1 MIRFLQSGNKATKYL
16 LAGLLGIL
24 CLSMVT
30 YLIPGFMNSS
40 TLNREGMVAKV
51 GGVEISTQDVQKYV
65 TLLLQQAAQRGQN
78 YPAEIMRPFL
88 MQQAIPALIRDAELR
103 YEGDRLGLSVSD
115 QEVSD
120 FLHSGQFGE
129 MFFPKGQWVGQEK
142 YEQMVNQFFQT
153 TVDDFERQLRFEM
166 LRNKLISSVTAGV
179 TVTNADVEKKYKD
192 DNTKIKF
199 DYAVLD
205 LDEIEKQV
213 KPTDA
218 ELKAYYDTN
227 KARYENSIPEK
238 RQVKYF
244 LITEQQA
251 QNKVRVSP
259 EEIEKFYRDNDAEYR
274 VADRVRVRHILIRL
288 PAPGPDGKVDPK
300 AVDAARTKAEDVL
313 KQVKAGGDFAELAK
327 KYSEDRGTA
336 KDPGSAEKGGEIG
349 WINKGEGR
357 VEAPFEN
364 VAFSMNKGQTSDLV
378 QTSSGFSI
386 VQTEDKESAHKQPLS
401 EVKDGIETTLKQQKI
416 TEWLQN
422 AANAAAN
429 EAKNGN
435 LEQTAA
441 KYGATVMNTN
451 PISRTDTLPGV
462 GAAPG
467 VMSTI
472 FSTDQKAGVQVVQ
485 IPQGYAI
492 FDVTKVI
499 PPGTPA
505 LEAIKD
511 KVTSDFK
518 AERSTSLLSQ
528 KTTEL
533 SDRARASH
541 DLQKA
546 AKEAGAT
553 VKTSALI
560 ARTDQNGQPT
570 QVPDIG
576 AVTGQASTAFTMK
589 PGEISGPINTG
600 RKGIVLAVTE
610 RQEPA
615 LTGDEYA
622 KAKDGVR
629 EQLTQEKRQE
639 AMDLFVNNL
648 DQRLKKEGKV
658 KTNQTVL
665 EALLKNRS

>member
-65 TLLLQQAAQRGQN
+65 ALMMQQAAQRN
-78 YPAEIMRPFL
+78 PNFPPEMMRPYFT
-88 MQQAIPALIRDAELR
+88 QQAIPALIRDAELR
-103 YEGDRLGLSVSD
+103 YESDRLGLSVSD

-142 YEQMVNQFFQT
+142 YEQMVNQFFGT
-153 TVDDFERQLRFEM
+153 TVDDFEHQLRFEM
-166 LRNKLISSVTAGV
+166 LRNKLISAVTAGV

-192 DNTKIKF
+192 ENTKVKF

-205 LDEIEKQV
+205 LDELEKQI

-251 QNKVRVSP
+251 QNKVTVSP
-259 EEIEKFYRDNDAEYR
+259 EEIEKYYRDNDAAYR
-274 VADRVRVRHILIRL
+274 VPDRVRVRHILIKL
-288 PAPGPDGKVDPK
+288 PTPGPDGKVDPK
-300 AVDAARTKAEDVL
+300 AVDAARAKAEDVL

-327 KYSEDRGTA
+327 KYSEDKGNA
-336 KDPGSAEKGGEIG
+336 QNPGSAEKGGELG
-349 WINKGEGR
+349 WIVKGQT
-357 VEAPFEN
+357 EAPFEN

-386 VQTEDKESAHKQPLS
+386 VQTEEKESAHKQPLS
-401 EVKDGIETTLKQQKI
+401 EVKNTIESTLKAQDVGL
-416 TEWLQN
+416 WLQN
-422 AANAAAN
+422 TSSAAVTDAQ
-429 EAKNGN
+429 KSN

-441 KYGATVMNTN
+441 KYGATVITTN

-467 VMSTI
+467 VMSMI
-472 FSTDQKAGVQVVQ
+472 FNTDPKAGVQSIQ
-485 IPQGYAI
+485 TPQGDAI
-492 FDVTKVI
+492 FEVTKII
-499 PPGTPA
+499 PPSTPA
-505 LEAIKD
+505 FEAVKE
-511 KVTSDFK
+511 KVTTDFK

-541 DLQKA
+541 DLRKA
-546 AKEAGAT
+546 ANEAGAT
-553 VKTSALI
+553 VKTSPLV
-560 ARTDQNGQPT
+560 DPNG

-576 AVTGQASTAFTMK
+576 AMTGQASVAFTLK
-589 PGEISGPINTG
+589 PGEISGAINTG

-639 AMDLFVNNL
+639 AMELFVGNL

>member
-40 TLNREGMVAKV
+40 TLNREGLVAKV
-51 GGVEISTQDVQKYV
+51 GAVEISTQDVQKYV
-65 TLLLQQAAQRGQN
+65 TLMMQQAAQRGQS
-78 YPAEIMRPFL
+78 YPDMMRPFL
-88 MQQAIPALIRDAELR
+88 MQRAIPALIQDAELR

-153 TVDDFERQLRFEM
+153 TVDDFERQLRVEM

-179 TVTNADVEKKYKD
+179 TVTNADVEKAYKD
-192 DNTKIKF
+192 QNTKVKF
-199 DYAVLD
+199 DYAVLN
-205 LDEIEKQV
+205 LDELEKQI

-218 ELKAYYDTN
+218 ELTAYYDTN

-259 EEIEKFYRDNDAEYR
+259 EEIEKYYRDNDAEYR
-274 VADRVRVRHILIRL
+274 VPDRVRVRHIEIKM

-300 AVDAARTKAEDVL
+300 AVDAARAKAEDVL
-313 KQVKAGGDFAELAK
+313 KKVKAGGDFAELAK
-327 KYSEDRGTA
+327 TYSEDKGTA
-336 KDPGSAEKGGEIG
+336 QDPGSAEKGGEMG
-349 WINKGEGR
+349 WIVKGQT
-357 VEAPFEN
+357 EAPFES
-364 VAFSMNKGQTSDLV
+364 VAFSMNKGQISDLV
-378 QTSSGFSI
+378 QISTGFSI

-401 EVKDGIETTLKQQKI
+401 EVKDSIETTLKQQKA

-422 AANAAAN
+422 TANAAGN
-429 EAKNGN
+429 EAHNGN

-441 KYGATVMNTN
+441 KYGAPVTTAN

-492 FDVTKVI
+492 FEVMKII

-505 LEAIKD
+505 FEAIKD
-511 KVTSDFK
+511 KVATDFK
-518 AERSTSLLSQ
+518 AERSSSLLSQ

-541 DLQKA
+541 DLRKA

-560 ARTDQNGQPT
+560 GRTDGNGQAT

-576 AVTGQASTAFTMK
+576 AMSGQASVAFSMK
-589 PGEISGPINTG
+589 AGEISSPISTG
-600 RKGIVLAVTE
+600 RKGIVLALTE

-615 LTGDEYA
+615 LTGDEFT

-639 AMDLFVNNL
+639 AMQLFMGNL
-648 DQRLKKEGKV
+648 DERLKKEGKV

-665 EALLKNRS
+665 EALLKNRG